1 MTISFLW
8 IGIRNNGK
16 RFYCFYREPLLLI
29 LKTNPVFYSWILDST
44 SSLGSRLTI
53 QVSIVCGG
61 ISVAT
66 SPTSS
71 RLFCCSSVS
80 LKKDALLALF
90 RSKLQQRLTHP
101 YTSRSVEWWMSMC
114 VNERV
119 FHVGKRSIPRDKK
132 EKKTVDSNYPSLN
145 IFQTAH
151 TNTKSRTSS
160 FRLKHGVIIPSLWKG
175 WAVFSC
181 PPGSCLC
188 RQKLL
193 PWHLKRFN
201 KF

>member
-1 MTISFLW
+1 MKLPTCSPGLAVPEFSLVLPLFRRSPVSKHGCWKFKSSTTISFLW

-16 RFYCFYREPLLLI
+16 RFYCCYREPLLLI
-29 LKTNPVFYSWILDST
+29 LKANLVFYSGILDST

-71 RLFCCSSVS
+71 LRFCCSSVS

-101 YTSRSVEWWMSMC
+101 YTLRSVEWWMSTC
-114 VNERV
+114 VNERML
-119 FHVGKRSIPRDKK
+119 HVGKRSIPRGKK
-132 EKKTVDSNYPSLN
+132 EKKDSGLE
-145 IFQTAH
+145 
-151 TNTKSRTSS
+151 
-160 FRLKHGVIIPSLWKG
+160 
-175 WAVFSC
+175 
-181 PPGSCLC
+181 
-188 RQKLL
+188 L
-193 PWHLKRFN
+193 PFT
-201 KF
+201 